1 MPLASL
7 PSEIDIFYEQFGN
20 PSDPAILLMHG
31 LGSQMLL
38 WDEKFCMGLTKEGLR
53 VIRFDSRDSGLSSRP
68 PDGTNYT
75 LSDLANDVLGLMD
88 FLEIKKAHIG
98 GLSMGG
104 MIAQTFASN
113 HSDRCLSLISMASNT
128 GNPNFGR
135 PGNETFKA
143 MMAPAPDDPE
153 ERLEKELAD
162 RRLWASTEWH
172 DEEHARAL
180 FYEYEK
186 RSPMPRAAFERQA
199 RAALVEG
206 NREENLEK
214 ISVPTLVIHGTADTL
229 ISQSGGERTAEVIHN
244 AELVLIEGWGHDVP
258 PGSWPHLT
266 KSIVEHVR
274 NSAAN

>member
-7 PSEIDIFYEQFGN
+7 PSGIDIFYEQFGN
-20 PSDPAILLMHG
+20 PSDPALLLMHG

-38 WDEKFCMGLTKEGLR
+38 WDEKFCTGLTKEGLH

-75 LSDLANDVLGLMD
+75 LSDMAKDVLELMD
-88 FLEIKKAHIG
+88 FLEINQAHIG

-135 PGNETFKA
+135 PANETFKA

-153 ERLEKELAD
+153 KRIEKELTD

-180 FYEYEK
+180 FHEYEK
-186 RSPMPRAAFERQA
+186 RSPMPRSAFERQA
-199 RAALVEG
+199 QAALTEG
-206 NREENLEK
+206 NREEKLEK

-244 AELVLIEGWGHDVP
+244 AELVLINGWGHDVP

>member
-75 LSDLANDVLGLMD
+75 LSDMAKDVLGLMD

-113 HSDRCLSLISMASNT
+113 HSERCLSLISMASNT

-244 AELVLIEGWGHDVP
+244 AKLVLIEGWGHDVP

>member
-7 PSEIDIFYEQFGN
+7 PSGIDIFYEQFGN

-75 LSDLANDVLGLMD
+75 LSDMAKDVLGLMD

-113 HSDRCLSLISMASNT
+113 HSERCLSLISMASNT

-244 AELVLIEGWGHDVP
+244 AKLVLIEGWGHDVP

>member
-68 PDGTNYT
+68 PDGINYT
-75 LSDLANDVLGLMD
+75 LSDMAKDVLGLMD

-113 HSDRCLSLISMASNT
+113 HSERCLSLISMASNT

-244 AELVLIEGWGHDVP
+244 AKLVLIEGWGHDVP

-274 NSAAN
+274 NSVAN